1 MPYHTMVTTPSLALD
16 HCLVHQSGT
25 AGLGDYLPSWP
36 WSAVSAGAPAETAAE
51 RKLRISKRLDETDED
66 SPAEGA
72 AYADAGSYLT
82 AMRFM
87 RSFGFLVP
95 VDISG
100 YPDSYDADALK
111 AVAFDQIFAAVTQ
124 SDSDFDSDFDSDS
137 GGYPYTITKNV
148 LYLNE
153 SMKPKRMKRAHPS
166 LRISNDK
173 KRILKVIAPIFTN
186 RFRNNAVT
194 ETVVRD
200 CLRLS
205 TMLGDDGLGPPV
217 LGWTHFPIA
226 LKRVNENGDTEVV
239 RTHVGLLLMAN
250 VLHVEGPDRY
260 AEGGK
265 NVPVEAEPHEVIS
278 YSSLDR
284 KLYQQA
290 IVKLNADVHETIATH
305 NHFVAGT
312 AEASAAAYLPKL
324 IPGLP
329 TNDLIVQ
336 KSEAGFFE
344 DPHEN
349 FRVWHV
355 GVEPESLA
363 GWWA

>member
-1 MPYHTMVTTPSLALD
+1 MPYHTMATTPSLALD

-25 AGLGDYLPSWP
+25 AGWQDYFSL
-36 WSAVSAGAPAETAAE
+36 WSAARAEAPAETAAE
-51 RKLRISKRLDETDED
+51 RKLRISKRLDEADED
-66 SPAEGA
+66 SSPESA
-72 AYADAGSYLT
+72 AYAGAGSYLT

-111 AVAFDQIFAAVTQ
+111 AVTFDQIFAAVTQ
-124 SDSDFDSDFDSDS
+124 SDSDSDSDS
-137 GGYPYTITKNV
+137 GSYPYTITKNV

-153 SMKPKRMKRAHPS
+153 SMKPKRMERAHPS
-166 LRISNDK
+166 LRISNDN

-186 RFRNNAVT
+186 RFRDNAIT

-205 TMLGDDGLGPPV
+205 TMLGDEGLGPPV

-226 LKRVNENGDTEVV
+226 LKRVNEGGDTEVV
-239 RTHVGLLLMAN
+239 RTHVGLLLMAD
-250 VLHVEGPDRY
+250 VLHVENPDRY
-260 AEGGK
+260 AEEGK

-290 IVKLNADVHETIATH
+290 IAKLNADMHETIATH
-305 NHFVAGT
+305 NHFVAST
-312 AEASAAAYLPKL
+312 AVASAAAYLPKL

-336 KSEAGFFE
+336 KSEAGTFE
-344 DPHEN
+344 DPHED
-349 FRVWHV
+349 FKVWHV